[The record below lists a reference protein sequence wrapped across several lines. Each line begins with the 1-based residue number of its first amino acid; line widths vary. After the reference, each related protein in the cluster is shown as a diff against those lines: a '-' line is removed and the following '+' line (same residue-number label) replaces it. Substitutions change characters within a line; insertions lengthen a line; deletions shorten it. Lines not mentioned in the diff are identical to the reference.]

1 MPTLS
6 TGLRPHTHAQRQ
18 AVVDG
23 LIPLWQQKF
32 GEKLIAI
39 AASAS
44 FARGEDCAY
53 SDLEMEVFVKE
64 KPASPDEGYLQRVV
78 DGMLVEVIYRTPE
91 EFLRERSGIAPHWHM
106 SASDR
111 LAPVYNAPFIEELMA
126 QVQAAQQAAQSA
138 VPHSAGE
145 FLRAATRQRF
155 ELQESF
161 SKVLNA
167 VEQNNVEGVSLLLM
181 DAVLHLLH
189 VLALVNRRP
198 FVTFARYIHA
208 ARSFEIKPERFDD
221 LLDLLVEGRYTDL
234 QALGEIALAVFTGV
248 EHIFA
253 ERGIQL
259 YADPL
264 DPNLPNRPVL
274 EAEKP

>member
-6 TGLRPHTHAQRQ
+6 TGLKPHAQRQ

-23 LIPLWQQKF
+23 LVPLWQQKF
-32 GEKLIAI
+32 GENLIAI

-53 SDLEMEVFVKE
+53 SDLELEVFVKE

-78 DGMLVEVIYRTPE
+78 DGMLVEVIYHTPE

-111 LAPVYNAPFIEELMA
+111 LAPVYNAPFIEALMV
-126 QVQAAQQAAQSA
+126 QVQAAQSA
-138 VPHSAGE
+138 VQHSAGE

-155 ELQESF
+155 ELQEAF

-234 QALGEIALAVFTGV
+234 QVLGEIAWAVFSGV
-248 EHIFA
+248 ERIFA